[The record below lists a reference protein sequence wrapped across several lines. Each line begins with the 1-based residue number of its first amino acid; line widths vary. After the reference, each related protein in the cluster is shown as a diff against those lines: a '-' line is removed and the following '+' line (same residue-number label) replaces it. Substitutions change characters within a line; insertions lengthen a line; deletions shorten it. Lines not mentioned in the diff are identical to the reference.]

1 MPFLTPERALYILGA
16 AYFQSGQNAKVG
28 HGMESGTFTISLLL
42 RSDGGPTTNKGDL
55 DGGGRL

>member
-42 RSDGGPTTNKGDL
+42 
-55 DGGGRL
+55 